1 MSAAAKAKASARGK
15 ARWRAMSPQ
24 QKSTALARLKGGRN
38 SPSLRSSKSGT
49 STVVVMP
56 APRTSYGAKAR
67 SYVKK
72 IGLGGMM
79 RRARLTADAMGAGVG
94 VFLRPN
100 DPKTLREKASEAMSR
115 YVGVGFDGDIQVDRV
130 FNNALG
136 LGTAFVDDL
145 IKRKTRHYQSIGQH
159 HILPTLGEG
168 APYLFAWD
176 AVSAEGK
183 TARERLSDAYD
194 CFVETTDGY
203 VPSTGQYLGLDSDK
217 LKAYLAGS
225 HGGRIASRAL
235 GRWAPDVQQA
245 IRDFT
250 GWSL

>member
-1 MSAAAKAKASARGK
+1 MSSG
-15 ARWRAMSPQ
+15 
-24 QKSTALARLKGGRN
+24 QKSQALARLKGGRN
-38 SPSLRSSKSGT
+38 SPSIRRSTAGT
-49 STVVVMP
+49 STVLVVP
-56 APRTSYGAKAR
+56 ASR
-67 SYVKK
+67 SPSIRSKVGGYVKK

-79 RRARLTADAMGAGVG
+79 RRARLTGDAMGAGIG
-94 VFLRPN
+94 VFLRPG
-100 DPKTLREKASEAMSR
+100 DAKTLREKASEAMSR
-115 YVGVGFDGDIQVDRV
+115 YVGIGFDGDIQVDRV

-159 HILPTLGEG
+159 HILPTLGEA

-176 AVSAEGK
+176 AVSAQGR

-203 VPSTGQYLGLDSDK
+203 VPSSGAYLGLDSDK

-235 GRWAPDVQQA
+235 GKWAPGVQQA